1 MRLFRGFR
9 WIVIIAALLA
19 MIPAAASAETAADLE
34 RRLQEAQEER
44 ERAQRD
50 LRETREQETDAR
62 TRLAAIENELSREE
76 AALAALQRDLE
87 AAREALIEAER
98 RAAQARS
105 QLEEV
110 HRALEIVEGEFA
122 AKRAR
127 LETRIRAAFK
137 YGHVSFTE
145 AFAGV
150 RDITDFLN
158 TTHYVSHVLGA
169 DRDLV
174 ESLTES
180 IEAIA
185 AQQAV
190 AASLK
195 ADAERE
201 EAEAADITRQIE
213 LATAGQ
219 REMAQ
224 SIRMRRTERARAL
237 EELRDDR
244 ASLEGHL
251 AGLEAESARIQEQ
264 LAEIARRQAEEAHRK
279 AYEAWQEAVA
289 EWEACQAANAQAEED
304 ADAANEA
311 GADPAVEPDLQD
323 CGEQPPS
330 SPPPPSSI
338 SAGSWVRPVSGRLS
352 SPFGPRWG
360 RMHYGVDLAN
370 SMGTAI
376 RAAQSGTVV
385 WTVTGCNAASSWGC
399 GGGFGNYVV
408 VDHGGGFATVYA
420 HLANVGV
427 QSGGSVGA
435 GQTIG
440 TVGNSGNSYGP
451 HLHFEFYDGGVRRNP
466 CNYISC

>member
-1 MRLFRGFR
+1 MKSLQRVRQVL
-9 WIVIIAALLA
+9 VIAVLLA
-19 MIPAAASAETAADLE
+19 MVPVAALADTAANLE
-34 RRLQEAQEER
+34 QRLQAAQQER
-44 ERAQRD
+44 EQAQRD
-50 LRETREQETDAR
+50 LRETREQEQDAR
-62 TRLAAIENELSREE
+62 VRLAAIETELAREE

-87 AAREALIEAER
+87 AAREALAAAER
-98 RAAQARS
+98 RALQARS

-110 HRALEIVEGEFA
+110 QGALEIVEA
-122 AKRAR
+122 DVRAKQSR
-127 LETRIRAAFK
+127 LEARIRAAFK
-137 YGHVSFTE
+137 YGHVSFAE

-174 ESLTES
+174 ESLNVAL
-180 IEAIA
+180 EAISDQREQA
-185 AQQAV
+185 AALR
-190 AASLK
+190 AA
-195 ADAERE
+195 AERE

-213 LATAGQ
+213 AATNGQ

-244 ASLEGHL
+244 AALEGHL
-251 AGLEAESARIQEQ
+251 AGLEAESERIREQ
-264 LAEIARRQAEEAHRK
+264 LAELARRQAEEAHRK
-279 AYEAWQEAVA
+279 ALEAWQKAVA
-289 EWEACQAANAQAEED
+289 EWEACQAANTQAE
-304 ADAANEA
+304 ADAAA
-311 GADPAVEPDLQD
+311 ADPPTEPELTD
-323 CGEQPPS
+323 CGQQPPS
-330 SPPPPSSI
+330 SPPPPPQHIQS
-338 SAGSWVRPVSGRLS
+338 GSWVRPVPGRLS

-370 SMGTAI
+370 SMGTAV

-399 GGGFGNYVV
+399 GGGFGNYIV

-420 HLANVGV
+420 HLSNVGV
-427 QSGGSVGA
+427 QSGQSVGA

-451 HLHFEFYDGGVRRNP
+451 HLHFELYDGGVRKNP